1 MPNVACIMMQKNEDL
16 LIEFWIL
23 HHAELFGLEN
33 LYVYDNGSDSDHVID
48 ILRRYETAGMNV
60 FWDQSTP
67 RHFDL
72 KGWIVGDLIRD
83 LEKKSVYD
91 FFFPLDCDE
100 FVAMAETSGF
110 TTSRNKILGFLDTMR
125 GCDKVLRVNHCLI
138 NVPGSLNVFGIVGHT
153 KSIVPAGSFRAIDHG
168 FHEAELEGGKAFRN
182 TPIMHV
188 HLHNKPFA
196 MLLQHAKDK
205 LQPYVDVND
214 LEALSRFDGCGWHLK
229 KYFFGFEGAYMAS
242 LGSVVRVDFEGLAR
256 RAAAFGLGDFVT
268 QWTAAREP
276 DAVATRPN
284 VFLDGQMSANEDQRP
299 VSSEEGGFPFIITYL
314 LDLHR
319 RTQDLID
326 ASRRD
331 GLDAI
336 GNRDWNAA
344 LESWSAVRRLAP
356 FDVEGY
362 AMGVLAYREATRY
375 DEAEAL
381 ANLALAG
388 FPNAFRLLVE
398 RALITFPTKQ
408 WKQGRVRFNELRRR
422 FPNETEGYVRGIEVA
437 LNLDDLDEARRI
449 REMGMRRFG
458 ASSAFEEQVRRYP
471 IDAAYQVA

>member
-23 HHAELFGLEN
+23 HHAELFGFEN
-33 LYVYDNGSDSDHVID
+33 LYIYDNGSDSNHVID
-48 ILRRYETAGMNV
+48 ILRRYELAGVNV

-83 LEKKSVYD
+83 LEKKAFYD

-110 TTSRNKILGFLDTMR
+110 TTSRNKILAFLDTMR
-125 GCDKVLRVNHCLI
+125 GSDKVLRISHCLI
-138 NVPGSLNVFGIVGHT
+138 NVPSSLNVFGIVTHT
-153 KSIVPAGSFRAIDHG
+153 KSIVPAGRFRFIDHG
-168 FHEAELEGGKAFRN
+168 FHEAELEGGKAFCN
-182 TPIMHV
+182 TPIIHL

-214 LEALSRFDGCGWHLK
+214 LEALSKFAGVGWHLK
-229 KYFFGFEGAYMAS
+229 KYFFGFESAYMAS
-242 LGSVVRVDFEGLAR
+242 MSSVVRVDFEGLAR
-256 RAAAFGLGDFVT
+256 RAAAFGLDDFMT

-276 DAVATRPN
+276 NAVATRPN
-284 VFLDGQMSANEDQRP
+284 VFLDGEINAYEDPRP
-299 VSSEEGGFPFIITYL
+299 PSLEEGEFPFIITYL
-314 LDLHR
+314 LDLHH

-326 ASRRD
+326 ASKRK
-331 GLDAI
+331 GLEAT
-336 GNRDWNAA
+336 GNRDWDMA
-344 LESWSAVRRLAP
+344 LECWSTVRRLAP

-362 AMGVLAYREATRY
+362 AMGVLAYREAMRY
-375 DEAEAL
+375 DEAESL

-388 FPNAFRLLVE
+388 FPDAFRLLVE
-398 RALITFPTKQ
+398 RALISFPTKQ
-408 WKQGRVRFNELRRR
+408 WKQGKVRFNELRRR
-422 FPNETEGYVRGIEVA
+422 FPGETEGYVRGVEVA
-437 LNLDDLDEARRI
+437 LNLGDLDEARRI
-449 REMGMRRFG
+449 YEMGIRRFG
-458 ASSAFEEQVRRYP
+458 VSSAFEEQVRRYS
-471 IDAAYQVA
+471 INASCLVT

>member
-33 LYVYDNGSDSDHVID
+33 LYVYDNGSDSDRVMD

-83 LEKKSVYD
+83 LEKKSIYD

-100 FVAMAETSGF
+100 FVALAETSGF

-138 NVPGSLNVFGIVGHT
+138 NVPGSLNVFGIVDHT
-153 KSIVPAGSFRAIDHG
+153 KSIVPAGRFRTIDHG

-182 TPIMHV
+182 TPIMHI

-214 LEALSRFDGCGWHLK
+214 LEALRRFDGCGWHLK
-229 KYFFGFEGAYMAS
+229 KYFFGFEDAYMAS

-256 RAAAFGLGDFVT
+256 RATAFGLDDFVT
-268 QWTAAREP
+268 QWTAAGEP
-276 DAVATRPN
+276 DAVARRPN
-284 VFLDGQMSANEDQRP
+284 VFLDGQMSANEDQP
-299 VSSEEGGFPFIITYL
+299 PGSLEDGGFPFIITYL

-326 ASRRD
+326 AARRD

-422 FPNETEGYVRGIEVA
+422 FPGETEGYVRGIEVA

-471 IDAAYQVA
+471 IDPVCQVA